1 MSEILT
7 IRNFGP
13 IKDMSFEFKK
23 INIFI
28 GDQGTGKSTVA
39 KVIVSIQ
46 NTYFR
51 ELFNLELRNDQNK
64 ETQFFVEYLKIVDI
78 FSFIQVN
85 TEIFYD
91 HPIFSFKYKES
102 NVTITKKRE
111 STFQDQI
118 RYDLNYIIAERSSIT
133 VLSNSLYALIET
145 GTSLPRLFLRFGDK
159 FLKSRK
165 AKTIL
170 DYDEIIGVKFLYK
183 NENDFIELPSGK
195 IIPFT
200 ESSSGIQSSITL
212 LAVYDNM
219 VSSDFSRENVSLSND
234 FLVPII
240 IEEPEISCFPYT
252 QYKLLKHIVSN
263 LSIKIHDKL
272 LYKNQLIITTHS
284 PYILT
289 SINNLMYA
297 FEVGKKEP
305 EETNKIIDKKYWINP
320 DDVSA
325 YMLLTDG
332 TCEDILDREEG
343 LIKAEKIDGV
353 TNTLNEQFSS
363 MLNLQFSENEF
374 DTN

>member
-1 MSEILT
+1 MSETLT

-13 IKDMSFEFKK
+13 IKEMSFDFKK

-51 ELFNLELRNDQNK
+51 ELFSLELHNDQNK
-64 ETQFFVEYLKIVDI
+64 ETQLFVEYLRIVDI
-78 FSFIQVN
+78 FSFIQTG
-85 TEIFYD
+85 TEIIYD
-91 HPIFSFKYKES
+91 HPIFSFEYKDS
-102 NVTITKKRE
+102 NVTINRKRE
-111 STFQDQI
+111 LTFQDQI
-118 RYDLNYIIAERSSIT
+118 RYDLNYILAERSSIT

-165 AKTIL
+165 AKTTL
-170 DYDEIIGVKFLYK
+170 DYSEIIGVKFLYK

-219 VSSDFSRENVSLSND
+219 VGSDFSNENVSLSND

-263 LSIKIHDKL
+263 LSINIHDKL
-272 LYKNQLIITTHS
+272 IYKNQLIITTHS

-289 SINNLMYA
+289 SINNLIYA
-297 FEVGKKEP
+297 YEVGQKEP
-305 EETNKIIDKKYWINP
+305 VEVNKIIDKKYWINH

-332 TCEDILDREEG
+332 TCEDILDREEK

-353 TNTLNEQFSS
+353 SRVLNEEFEKLS
-363 MLNLQFSENEF
+363 NLEF
-374 DTN
+374 ARI

>member
-1 MSEILT
+1 
-7 IRNFGP
+7 
-13 IKDMSFEFKK
+13 MSFDLKK

-39 KVIVSIQ
+39 KVVVSIQ

-51 ELFNLELRNDQNK
+51 ELFSLELNDNQNK
-64 ETQFFVEYLKIVDI
+64 ETQLFVEYLKIVDI
-78 FSFIQVN
+78 FSFIQAD

-91 HPIFSFKYKES
+91 HPIFSFGYKGS
-102 NVTITKKRE
+102 NVTISRKKE
-111 STFQDQI
+111 LTFQDDI
-118 RYDLNYIIAERSSIT
+118 RYDLLNYIPAERSSIT

-165 AKTIL
+165 AKTAL
-170 DYDEIIGVKFLYK
+170 DYNEIIGVKFLHK

-195 IIPFT
+195 IIPLT
-200 ESSSGIQSSITL
+200 ESSSGIQSSLPL

-219 VSSDFSRENVSLSND
+219 VSPDLNRENVSLSND

-252 QYKLLKHIVSN
+252 QNKVLKHIVSN

-272 LYKNQLIITTHS
+272 IYKNQLIITTHS

-289 SINNLMYA
+289 SLNNLMYA
-297 FEVGKKEP
+297 YELGQKAAVEV
-305 EETNKIIDKKYWINP
+305 NKIIDKKYWINP
-320 DDVSA
+320 GDVSA

-332 TCEDILDREEG
+332 TCEDILDREEK

-353 TNTLNEQFSS
+353 SRVLNEEFEELS
-363 MLNLQFSENEF
+363 NLEF
-374 DTN
+374 ARI